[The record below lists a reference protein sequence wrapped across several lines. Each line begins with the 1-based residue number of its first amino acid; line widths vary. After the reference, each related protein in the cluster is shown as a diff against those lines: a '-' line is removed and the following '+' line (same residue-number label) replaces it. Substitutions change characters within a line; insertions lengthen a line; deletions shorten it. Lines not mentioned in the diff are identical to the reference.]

1 MFTGIVTA
9 IGAVASVERKGDWRV
24 MIAAPWAC
32 DEIDLGASI
41 CCSGVCLTVTGRSSD
56 SFAVNVSEETLSRTT
71 LQTWQE
77 GTAVNLE
84 RSLKMGD
91 EMGGHMVSGH
101 IDGLA
106 VIEKITTVSDSHRLD
121 ISFPPLLAGFVSE
134 KGSIALNGV
143 SLTVNSVSEKMF
155 CVNII
160 EHTWKN
166 TNLCFLK
173 IGDFVNLEFDILAKY
188 LEKLLLQESRLDK
201 YKAKLSEFL
210 K

>member
-9 IGAVASVERKGDWRV
+9 VGEVASVERKGDWRFV
-24 MIAAPWAC
+24 ITAPWAC

-77 GTAVNLE
+77 GTPVNLE

-106 VIEKITTVSDSHRLD
+106 VIEKITKVFDSHRLD
-121 ISFPPLLAGFVSE
+121 IAFPSLLAGFVSE

-143 SLTVNSVSEKMF
+143 SLTVNSVSGNMF

-166 TNLCFLK
+166 TNLGSCAQ
-173 IGDFVNLEFDILAKY
+173 G
-188 LEKLLLQESRLDK
+188 
-201 YKAKLSEFL
+201 LSL
-210 K
+210 IHI

>member
-9 IGAVASVERKGDWRV
+9 IGAVASVERTGDWRFV
-24 MIAAPWAC
+24 IAAPWAC
-32 DEIDLGASI
+32 NELDLGASI

-106 VIEKITTVSDSHRLD
+106 VIKKITTVSDSHRLD
-121 ISFPPLLAGFVSE
+121 IAFPPLLAGFVSE

-143 SLTVNSVSEKMF
+143 SLTINSVSENMF

-166 TNLCFLK
+166 TNLGSSAQGSLLNME
-173 IGDFVNLEFDILAKY
+173 IDMLARY
-188 LEKLLLQESRLDK
+188 VSRLMRVAEESR
-201 YKAKLSEFL
+201 
-210 K
+210 

>member
-9 IGAVASVERKGDWRV
+9 IGAVMSIERKGDWRV
-24 MIAAPWAC
+24 GIAAPWAC

-41 CCSGVCLTVTGRSSD
+41 CCSGVCLTVTDRSSD
-56 SFAVNVSEETLSRTT
+56 SFEVDVSEETLSRTT

-84 RSLKMGD
+84 RSLRMGD
-91 EMGGHMVSGH
+91 EMGGHIVSGH
-101 IDGLA
+101 VDGVA
-106 VIEKITTVSDSHRLD
+106 VIENITAVSDSHCLE
-121 ISFPPLLAGFVSE
+121 ISLPLHLAGFVAE

-143 SLTVNSVSEKMF
+143 SLTVNSVSENMF

-166 TNLCFLK
+166 TNL
-173 IGDFVNLEFDILAKY
+173 GDSALGSRLNLEIDMLARY
-188 LEKLLLQESRLDK
+188 VSRLMQVAGEIK
-201 YKAKLSEFL
+201 
-210 K
+210 